1 MSTSKNTS
9 HSVNFEGSN
18 LLFDLL
24 FTKGRLTLEVPGTL
38 ERFSVFQ
45 NGFSDASSNASA
57 TLEVPLEHFKDLFKI
72 RLNTTQLYLDN
83 FQYYI
88 DPSMWNF
95 DSLQQSDVK
104 FSTASVNTYDGSLN
118 KGPVNP
124 THSNQTLKRDMA
136 RHVFQAIPNVER
148 MNNLQQFQNR
158 IIDMISAMDSD
169 FHVKIKE
176 RLKEFSDLGYQTF
189 DDVSMNPLRI
199 LMSSTYLATDEDD
212 EIGVDEDDDDEYDDG
227 DPEVK
232 ANLITET
239 ITNAIDLH
247 LRNVTRFAYYVDS
260 SYNTSEV
267 VHHGPLF
274 LNKDTA
280 LTTAYALQ
288 RFVNFEADTVDSA
301 ALVQITF
308 PEYSDYTFYGIP
320 GTKYTQG
327 SYQHYES
334 TSSGLSDLET
344 NVQTL
349 VQFDIWK
356 GDFHNYINID
366 FSYPFVDGDQ
376 ISFLLDYV
384 PDSLNFQIFNETFSN
399 FGNNVIDTRTY
410 QIFLKFKSTA
420 STNVPEISFDAM
432 LLSFLRSK
440 VYEVNTMVD
449 VVRIRIEIEI
459 KIYHTNT
466 VTLTATQSA
475 IIDELKNTT
484 SLPSIFSAIQTW
496 QQWYF
501 NWYLIGNPINER
513 QVVQTNI
520 ETAKTDLETLGQTTH
535 LIDFLLQYIE

>member
-1 MSTSKNTS
+1 MSTS
-9 HSVNFEGSN
+9 HCVNFDGSN
-18 LLFDLL
+18 LLFDLI
-24 FTKGRLTLEVPGTL
+24 FTKDLLSLEVPGTL
-38 ERFSVFQ
+38 EQFSVFQ

-72 RLNTTQLYLDN
+72 RLNTTQVYLDY

-88 DPSMWNF
+88 DYTKWSF
-95 DSLQQSDVK
+95 DSLQQNEVK
-104 FSTASVNTYDGSLN
+104 FSTADVNSYDGSLN

-124 THSNQTLKRDMA
+124 SHSVQTLKRDMA
-136 RHVFQAIPNVER
+136 RHIFQAIPNVER

-158 IIDMISAMDSD
+158 MIDMISAMDAD

-176 RLKEFSDLGYQTF
+176 RLKEFSDLGYRTF

-199 LMSSTYLATDEDD
+199 LMASTYLATDED
-212 EIGVDEDDDDEYDDG
+212 EVGMDEDDDEEDDG
-227 DPEVK
+227 NPEVK
-232 ANLITET
+232 ATLISET

-247 LRNVTRFAYYVDS
+247 LRNVSRFAYYVDS
-260 SYNTSEV
+260 SFNTSEV

-288 RFVNFEADTVDSA
+288 RFVNFEAETVDSA

-327 SYQHYES
+327 SYQYYDVS
-334 TSSGLSDLET
+334 TNGLSELET

-356 GDFHNYINID
+356 GDFDNYINID
-366 FSYPFVDGDQ
+366 FSFPFVDGDQ
-376 ISFLLDYV
+376 ISFLLEYV

-420 STNVPEISFDAM
+420 ATNVPEISFDAM

-440 VYEVNTMVD
+440 VYEVSTMVD

-459 KIYHTNT
+459 KIYHKNT
-466 VTLTATQSA
+466 ITLTTTQSA
-475 IIDELKNTT
+475 IINELKNTT

-501 NWYLIGNPINER
+501 NWYLIGNPIDER
-513 QVVQTNI
+513 QLVQTNI
-520 ETAKTDLETLGQTTH
+520 ETAKADLTALGQTTH